1 MAKAKTPNTGSKG
14 AGRASAAAKP
24 PAVSAASA
32 APPSPPKK
40 RTSPAQ
46 FAREV
51 RSEAKKI
58 TWTSWKETWITSVMV
73 FIMVVVTAL
82 FLRVVDIGL
91 GLAIQQLLK
100 LAS

>member
-1 MAKAKTPNTGSKG
+1 MAKAKTPTTGSKG
-14 AGRASAAAKP
+14 AGRAGAAAKP
-24 PAVSAASA
+24 PAVAVAAA
-32 APPSPPKK
+32 AATPPKK

-46 FAREV
+46 FVREV
-51 RSEAKKI
+51 RGEAKKI

-91 GLAIQQLLK
+91 GAMIQQLLK

>member
-1 MAKAKTPNTGSKG
+1 MAKAKTPTTGSKG
-14 AGRASAAAKP
+14 RSSAAAKP
-24 PAVSAASA
+24 PAVAASTA
-32 APPSPPKK
+32 APAPPKK

-51 RSEAKKI
+51 QGEAKKI

-91 GLAIQQLLK
+91 GAMMQQLLK

>member
-1 MAKAKTPNTGSKG
+1 MAKAKTPTGSKG

-24 PAVSAASA
+24 PAVAVA
-32 APPSPPKK
+32 APTPPKK
-40 RTSPAQ
+40 RTSPGQ

-51 RSEAKKI
+51 RAEAKKI

-73 FIMVVVTAL
+73 FIMVAVTAL

-91 GLAIQQLLK
+91 GAMIQQLLK